1 MLIKRIQEENLVVE
15 LTAAKTKVL
24 VLYGARQ
31 TGKTTCNF
39 DCNSSS
45 SEKTCC

>member
-1 MLIKRIQEENLVVE
+1 MLIKRIQEENLVAE

-31 TGKTTCNF
+31 TGKTTLVHQALNRYP
-39 DCNSSS
+39 N
-45 SEKTCC
+45 